1 MNPMKRIY
9 QTPAALSVFVENA
22 DILTASTFGVKDN
35 LQGNDDRARLDD
47 LF

>member
-1 MNPMKRIY
+1 MKRIY

-22 DILTASTFGVKDN
+22 DSLTASTFGVKDN